1 MLSFKCGC
9 TMVKTQGCIG
19 VSLESLK
26 ALEEEV
32 AIRILRMWLYNG
44 QDTGVEWDVTSF
56 VEDTGRIT
64 YQSSVI

>member
-26 ALEEEV
+26 ALEEKLLSE
-32 AIRILRMWLYNG
+32 
-44 QDTGVEWDVTSF
+44 SF
-56 VEDTGRIT
+56 ECGCTMVKTQVLSGMSLVSLKTLEE
-64 YQSSVI
+64 